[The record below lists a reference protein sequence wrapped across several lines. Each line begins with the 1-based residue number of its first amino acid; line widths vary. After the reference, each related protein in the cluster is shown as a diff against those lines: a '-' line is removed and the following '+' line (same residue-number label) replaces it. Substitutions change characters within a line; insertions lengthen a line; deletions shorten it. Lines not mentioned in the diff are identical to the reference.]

1 MENDENWAKAEN
13 PEVEEA
19 KDAFA
24 EAQQA
29 EVLRQKLSQVAAGA
43 VAYGNVDRDW
53 VNERLVRLGASP
65 VTGQAQY
72 KINVPITGN
81 YGTTVTASSRVEAL
95 EMFTKYAERVAAAG
109 QITDGHHCQGV
120 YGVQL
125 TGEVPTFFSGP
136 QDPEPY
142 VGTVPGLDAL
152 KAGIRRMLMDGV
164 TEQGWGHSH
173 AVHAIEI
180 MGLEPLPELVHKT
193 VTVPVSGTAQLTVNV
208 FQGDDDQAVQ
218 SATTAWMGRAKQ
230 VIVTPD
236 EIGLAFAPRPDASE
250 SGFKIVDEG
259 DDPF

>member
-13 PEVEEA
+13 PEVEEG
-19 KDAFA
+19 KEAFA

-29 EVLRQKLSQVAAGA
+29 ELLRQKLSHLAAAA
-43 VAYGNVDRDW
+43 VAYGVDRDW
-53 VNERLVRLGASP
+53 VNGRLVQLGAAP

-81 YGTTVTASSRVEAL
+81 YGTTVTANSRTEAL
-95 EMFTKYAERVAAAG
+95 EKFAQYAERVAAAG
-109 QITDGHHCQGV
+109 QITDGHYCQGV

-125 TGEVPTFFSGP
+125 TGDAPSFFSGP

-142 VGTVPGLDAL
+142 NGTVPGLDAL

-173 AVHAIEI
+173 AVGQAIDV
-180 MGLEPLPELVHKT
+180 MGLEPLPELVQKK

-208 FQGDDDQAVQ
+208 FEGADEAVQ
-218 SATTAWMGRAKQ
+218 RAAVAAVARSKQ
-230 VIVTPD
+230 IMVSPD
-236 EIGLAFAPRPDASE
+236 EIGVAFEPRPDA
-250 SGFKIVDEG
+250 SGFKIVDDE
-259 DDPF
+259 F